1 MAQTLR
7 NQNSHVK
14 NTFTRR
20 KHGAF
25 PQAPST
31 SRRRRSALASLAA
44 YADDVLRFILILIP
58 VAITIYA
65 LIDAISARRDAVRS
79 LPKWLWIVL
88 IIILWIGGAV
98 LWFFFGRPSR
108 SRGADGAPG
117 GSGQSR
123 PQGPDDDADF
133 LADLDWQK
141 RKNKGSI
148 EPAAAGDQAEE
159 ADQPKEQPK
168 EKEEG

>member
-1 MAQTLR
+1 M
-7 NQNSHVK
+7 
-14 NTFTRR
+14 
-20 KHGAF
+20 
-25 PQAPST
+25 
-31 SRRRRSALASLAA
+31 
-44 YADDVLRFILILIP
+44 LRFILILIP

-108 SRGADGAPG
+108 NRGADGGAG
-117 GSGQSR
+117 GGGQRR

-141 RKNKGSI
+141 RKNKSQI
-148 EPAAAGDQAEE
+148 EPVEQP
-159 ADQPKEQPK
+159 DQPTEQPK